1 MVFKDYYKILDLET
15 SHVSIDEIRAAYRL
29 QAKKYHPDVNVG
41 DKLAEERI
49 KDINEAY
56 RTLSVPA
63 QKRKYDRIWNNN
75 VGRAKNGQNK
85 MDRGYLFNM
94 FLGNVEKEQEK
105 SSSKIPVRGEN
116 IETKIEA
123 SLSDSFFGKEKIV
136 VLKNAE
142 GKDKSYTI
150 KLPEGIRNG
159 EKIRLMGQGKEGKN
173 GGKNGDL
180 LIEINIKEDSKY
192 KLKGFDLYTD
202 LKISP
207 WEAILGAKI
216 EIPTIDANTSIYI
229 PQGVQTG
236 ELIKIPEKGFKNA
249 KGGRGDL
256 YAEIKIMVPS
266 QITKKEEKIFKELSE
281 LSKFNPRNENNI
293 I

>member
-15 SHVSIDEIRAAYRL
+15 SRVSIDEIKAAYRL

-56 RTLSVPA
+56 RILSVPA

-75 VGRAKNGQNK
+75 VGRAKIGHNK
-85 MDRGYLFNM
+85 MDRGYIFNM
-94 FLGNVEKEQEK
+94 FLGNVEKEKEK
-105 SSSKIPVRGEN
+105 PQIKTSIKGEN

-123 SLSDSFFGKEKIV
+123 SLSDAFFGKEKIV

-159 EKIRLMGQGKEGKN
+159 EKIRLIGQGKEGKN

-180 LIEINIKEDSKY
+180 LIEINVKEDSKFQ
-192 KLKGFDLYTD
+192 LKGYDLYTK
-202 LKISP
+202 LPISP
-207 WEAILGAKI
+207 WEAILGAKV
-216 EIPTIDANTSIYI
+216 EIPTIDDNTIVYI
-229 PQGVQTG
+229 PQGIQTG
-236 ELIKIPEKGFKNA
+236 EQIKIPKKGYKNA
-249 KGGRGDL
+249 QGERGDL
-256 YAEIKIMVPS
+256 FAEVKIMIPS
-266 QITKKEEKIFKELSE
+266 KITKNEEELYE
-281 LSKFNPRNENNI
+281 KLKKLSTFNPRIN
-293 I
+293 

>member
-1 MVFKDYYKILDLET
+1 MVLNDYYKILDLET
-15 SHVSIDEIRAAYRL
+15 SHVSIDEMRAAYRL

-105 SSSKIPVRGEN
+105 SSSKTPVRGEN

>member
-94 FLGNVEKEQEK
+94 FLGNIEKEQEK
-105 SSSKIPVRGEN
+105 SSSKTPVRGEN

>member
-105 SSSKIPVRGEN
+105 SSSKTPVRGEN

-207 WEAILGAKI
+207 WEAILGTKI